1 MAGSFVTLFQ
11 WRLNSV
17 LLQENEILLAVK
29 DQILSLVNKL
39 DEVGGFVGHPAFWTL
54 HAREMAESFLKL
66 SKPKLTKKGKDQMMS
81 LIRQLDEATRV
92 AGDVERI
99 RACCQTWVR
108 ELRLMLHEA
117 EDYVDNFIIKVYG
130 QTGQDQ
136 KEWIAE
142 FASEL
147 ENINSRV
154 SEIMNRRPRL
164 GASPILEEIQ
174 QFLKSRFAFDED
186 DEETALASRMLN
198 YINLPYD
205 LKLSLLFCCAFSGV
219 YRTPK
224 GELIRVLVAAGLI
237 QEKPGELMED
247 KAQENIE
254 KLINQGMLEEDQLEW
269 DCLRVPSPY
278 YKLSLS
284 VMNAE
289 EFFISTANSDSI
301 IPPTA
306 RHVSIHDAEN
316 TIPNMNSLLHSLFV
330 SAKKGPSEASYD
342 CLETVL
348 YNAKLLRVLH
358 LKNLE
363 LKSLPDEV
371 GKLVNLR
378 YLGVRHSK
386 INELPESISNLR
398 NLQTLDISWSGNEF
412 ELSNGVLNLAQLR
425 HLIMHW
431 SMRYGEVRVP
441 RGISRLRNLQTLEG
455 IYAGGGIA
463 KELGNMTQLR
473 SLEVRS
479 VSDDHADE
487 LYASVTKLTGLRNL
501 SLTVERNGIAYE
513 SSSSLRYENSLF
525 PCLESFSPPPLLE
538 TLKLVGCLTEMPL
551 WLGSMENLTKL
562 YMCYS
567 HLSENPTT
575 ILQFL
580 PNLKYLLMA
589 DAYKGKRMER
599 EFFRAGGFPK
609 LEYLKIVSRNL
620 VEWTEMEEGALPCLK
635 QLYFWNCMRLMGLP
649 EGLQHVATLQKL
661 VLFNVHGDLS
671 RRLNPDGGPQNY
683 KIKHIPLVECHVH
696 SCGWM
701 VWET

>member
-1 MAGSFVTLFQ
+1 M
-11 WRLNSV
+11 
-17 LLQENEILLAVK
+17 
-29 DQILSLVNKL
+29 LSLITQL
-39 DEVGGFVGHPAFWTL
+39 DEV
-54 HAREMAESFLKL
+54 
-66 SKPKLTKKGKDQMMS
+66 
-81 LIRQLDEATRV
+81 TRV
-92 AGDVERI
+92 AGDVETI

-108 ELRLMLHEA
+108 ELRVMLHEA

-154 SEIMNRRPRL
+154 SEIMNRRPRI

-174 QFLKSRFAFDED
+174 QFLRSRFSF

-205 LKLSLLFCCAFSGV
+205 LKLSLLFVCAFAG
-219 YRTPK
+219 YYPK
-224 GELIRVLVAAGLI
+224 TKDAFVQVLVAAGLI

-247 KAQENIE
+247 TAQENIE
-254 KLINQGMLEEDQLEW
+254 RLVDLGMLEEDQTAW
-269 DCLRVPSPY
+269 DRFEVPSPY
-278 YKLSLS
+278 YKLYLS

-289 EFFISTANSDSI
+289 DFLISTANSDSI

-306 RHVSIHDAEN
+306 RHVSIHDTDD
-316 TIPNMNSLLHSLFV
+316 TIPSMNSLLHSLFV
-330 SAKKGPSEASYD
+330 SAKEGLSEASSD

-348 YNAKLLRVLH
+348 YNAKRVRVLG
-358 LKNLE
+358 LQRTQ
-363 LKSLPDEV
+363 LKSLPDVV

-378 YLGVRHSK
+378 YLSVTQSK

-425 HLIMHW
+425 HLKM
-431 SMRYGEVRVP
+431 SREVRVP

-473 SLEVRS
+473 SLEVGR
-479 VSDDHADE
+479 VSEDHADE
-487 LYASVTKLTGLRNL
+487 LYASIMKLTGLCTL
-501 SLTVERNGIAYE
+501 SLTVERVRILYN
-513 SSSSLRYENSLF
+513 SSSSLRYENSFF
-525 PCLESFSPPPLLE
+525 PCLESFSPPPLLQKL
-538 TLKLVGCLTEMPL
+538 TLTGHLIEIPV

-562 YMCYS
+562 YLCYS

-580 PNLKYLLMA
+580 PNLR
-589 DAYKGKRMER
+589 KRMER

-609 LEYLKIVSRNL
+609 LEYLTIESQDL
-620 VEWTEMEEGALPCLK
+620 VEWTAIEEGALPSLK
-635 QLYFWNCMRLMGLP
+635 KLRFFNCTKLMVLP
-649 EGLQHVATLQKL
+649 EELKHVTTLQIL
-661 VLFNVHGDLS
+661 NLFIVHEDLI
-671 RRLNPDGGPQNY
+671 RRLSPNGGPENY
-683 KIKHIPLVECHVH
+683 KIKHIPLVKYSGHM
-696 SCGWM
+696 SSWGRWRRKPPQ
-701 VWET
+701 

>member
-39 DEVGGFVGHPAFWTL
+39 DEVGSFLGHPVFWTL

-66 SKPKLTKKGKDQMMS
+66 FEPYLKKKGNDEMMS
-81 LIRQLDEATRV
+81 LIRQLDEVTRV

-99 RACCQTWVR
+99 RACCQTWVS
-108 ELRLMLHEA
+108 ELRVMLHEA
-117 EDYVDNFIIKVYG
+117 EDYVDDFIIKVYG
-130 QTGQDQ
+130 QTGQDR
-136 KEWIAE
+136 KESIAE
-142 FASEL
+142 FGSEL

-186 DEETALASRMLN
+186 DEETALASCMLN

-205 LKLSLLFCCAFSGV
+205 LKLSLLFCCAFRV
-219 YRTPK
+219 YHRITK
-224 GELIRVLVAAGLI
+224 GALVRVLVAAGLI

-254 KLINQGMLEEDQLEW
+254 KLMDLGMLQYCCTT
-269 DCLRVPSPY
+269 DCFGVRSPY
-278 YKLSLS
+278 YELSLS

-289 EFFISTANSDSI
+289 DFFISSANSDSI

-306 RHVSIHDAEN
+306 RHVSIHGAEN

-330 SAKKGPSEASYD
+330 SAKYGLSKPSPD
-342 CLETVL
+342 CWETVL
-348 YNAKLLRVLH
+348 YNAKLMRVLD
-358 LKNLE
+358 LE
-363 LKSLPDEV
+363 NTQLKSLPDEV
-371 GKLVNLR
+371 GKLVHLR
-378 YLGVRHSK
+378 YLVVSDFK
-386 INELPESISNLR
+386 ITELPESISNLR
-398 NLQTLDISWSGNEF
+398 SLQTLDIWSGNEF

-425 HLIMHW
+425 HLKM
-431 SMRYGEVRVP
+431 SRNVNGEVRVP
-441 RGISRLRNLQTLEG
+441 RGISRLSNLQTLEG

-463 KELGNMTQLR
+463 KELGNMTQLK
-473 SLEVRS
+473 SLEVRC

-487 LYASVTKLTGLRNL
+487 LYASVMNLTGLRNL
-501 SLTVERNGIAYE
+501 SLILDSFSRSIDLDNKEDSIF
-513 SSSSLRYENSLF
+513 LF
-525 PCLESFSPPPLLE
+525 LESFSPPPLLE
-538 TLKLVGCLTEMPL
+538 TLELVGRLTQMPL
-551 WLGSMENLTKL
+551 WLGSMENLTRL
-562 YMCYS
+562 CMACT

-580 PNLKYLLMA
+580 PNLKSLLLR

-609 LEYLKIVSRNL
+609 LEYLEIISYVL
-620 VEWTEMEEGALPCLK
+620 VEWTEIDKGALPCLK
-635 QLYFWNCMRLMGLP
+635 ELHFNGCWRLMGLP

-661 VLFNVHGDLS
+661 TLKDVHGDLT
-671 RRLNPDGGPQNY
+671 RRLNPNGGSQNY
-683 KIKHIPLVECHVH
+683 KIKHIPLVESYAL
-696 SCGWM
+696 SCGWT
-701 VWET
+701 VWKT

>member
-39 DEVGGFVGHPAFWTL
+39 DEVGSFLGHPVFWTL

-66 SKPKLTKKGKDQMMS
+66 FEPYLKKKGNDEMMS
-81 LIRQLDEATRV
+81 LIRQLDEVTRV

-99 RACCQTWVR
+99 RACCQTWVS
-108 ELRLMLHEA
+108 ELRVMLHEA
-117 EDYVDNFIIKVYG
+117 EDYVDDFIIKVYG
-130 QTGQDQ
+130 QTGQDR
-136 KEWIAE
+136 KESIAE
-142 FASEL
+142 FGSEL

-186 DEETALASRMLN
+186 DEETALASCMLN

-205 LKLSLLFCCAFSGV
+205 LKLSLLFCCAFPGY
-219 YRTPK
+219 YRKTK
-224 GELIRVLVAAGLI
+224 GALVRVLVAAGLI

-254 KLINQGMLEEDQLEW
+254 RLLDLGMLEQDDVAW
-269 DCLRVPSPY
+269 DCFRVPSPY
-278 YKLSLS
+278 YQLSRS
-284 VMNAE
+284 V
-289 EFFISTANSDSI
+289 T
-301 IPPTA
+301 T
-306 RHVSIHDAEN
+306 RHVSIHDAEI
-316 TIPNMNSLLHSLFV
+316 TITNMNSPLHSLFV
-330 SAKKGPSEASYD
+330 SAKVGLSKASSD

-348 YNAKLLRVLH
+348 YNAKRVQVLD
-358 LKNLE
+358 LE
-363 LKSLPDEV
+363 NTQLKSLPDGV

-425 HLIMHW
+425 HLKGFRPMND
-431 SMRYGEVRVP
+431 GEVRVP
-441 RGISRLRNLQTLEG
+441 PGISRLRNLQTLEG

-473 SLEVRS
+473 SLEVRCL
-479 VSDDHADE
+479 SDDHADE
-487 LYASVTKLTGLRNL
+487 LYASATKLTGLRNL
-501 SLTVERNGIAYE
+501 SLTVEMNRIAYD
-513 SSSSLRYENSLF
+513 SSSSFRYENSLF

-538 TLKLVGCLTEMPL
+538 TLELVGCLTEMPL

-562 YMCYS
+562 YLRYS

-575 ILQFL
+575 ILQLL
-580 PNLKYLLMA
+580 PNLKCLEIWS
-589 DAYKGKRMER
+589 AYKGKRMER
-599 EFFRAGGFPK
+599 EFSRAGGFPK
-609 LEYLKIVSRNL
+609 LEYLTIASDDL
-620 VEWTEMEEGALPCLK
+620 VEWTEIEEGALPSLK
-635 QLYFWNCMRLMGLP
+635 QLSFSNCMRLMVLP
-649 EGLQHVATLQKL
+649 EGLQHVTTLQIL
-661 VLFNVHGDLS
+661 DLWNVHEDLI
-671 RRLNPDGGPQNY
+671 RRLSPNGGPENY
-683 KIKHIPLVECHVH
+683 KIKHIPVVKYLGQM
-696 SCGWM
+696 SRGFW
-701 VWET
+701 TQ